1 MEETRNKITAPQ
13 LFCLVF
19 CYVFA
24 GLRFY
29 CGKKLASVLFVCLF
43 SACVCVV
50 SAVAR
55 GRFCLFSSLCR
66 TAFGGFGAVVRAFAV
81 ILLALPLSAALD
93 SLARG
98 VSSFYEND
106 CVGAVLT
113 AAVFLCVF
121 AASKGICT
129 LGRFCELCV
138 LPLALVLP
146 LSLLGGGGGEVDVA
160 FGTEEIDACFA
171 AFGGAPVFF
180 SLYLRCAKREEQSD
194 FARAS
199 AFSPQP
205 AACGVLGVL
214 AAGAVHI
221 FLIFTGAE
229 SVLSSFLLWFP
240 ALGRIFA
247 FVLSVCDV
255 LSLPEC
261 EKTERAKKTAV
272 FAAASAAVWLVSSHV
287 ANGVGTA
294 LAVCNV
300 VFPCAVFAVCFLRQ
314 SYGKMRV

>member
-19 CYVFA
+19 CCVFP
-24 GLRFY
+24 GLRLY
-29 CGKKLASVLFVCLF
+29 CGESFAAVLFVCLF
-43 SACVCVV
+43 CAVVCVV
-50 SAVAR
+50 SAAASD
-55 GRFCLFSSLCR
+55 GYGSFSTLCR

-98 VSSFYEND
+98 VSSFYEKD

-138 LPLALVLP
+138 FSLALVLP

-229 SVLSSFLLWFP
+229 SILSSFLLWFA

-261 EKTERAKKTAV
+261 EKTERVKKTAIF
-272 FAAASAAVWLVSSHV
+272 FAVYAAVWLVS
-287 ANGVGTA
+287 ARLPEKFGLL

-300 VFPCAVFAVCFLRQ
+300 VFSCAVFVAIMMKKSFISER
-314 SYGKMRV
+314 